1 MELSLSSHTT
11 TPFNV
16 AGVYLVISVS
26 VCLVHIIK
34 KDATFFLRG
43 GGGGGQTRFIMGD
56 VQAANN

>member
-34 KDATFFLRG
+34 KDATFFF
-43 GGGGGQTRFIMGD
+43 GGGGQIRFIMGD

>member
-34 KDATFFLRG
+34 KDATFFFLG
-43 GGGGGQTRFIMGD
+43 GGGGIRFIMGD